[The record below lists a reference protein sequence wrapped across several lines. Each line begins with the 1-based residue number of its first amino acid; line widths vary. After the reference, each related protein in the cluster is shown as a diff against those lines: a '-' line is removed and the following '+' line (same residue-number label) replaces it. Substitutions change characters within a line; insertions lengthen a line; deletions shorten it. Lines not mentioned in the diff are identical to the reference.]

1 MKKKRK
7 ADGKRS
13 HVLLHTVLIIFTT
26 LAIYPVLWV
35 FNRAFSGNQSLVDVD
50 LPADPS
56 LMDRLRY
63 ICLLYTSDAA
73 DESSSV

>member
-1 MKKKRK
+1 MSKKLRT
-7 ADGKRS
+7 DGERS
-13 HVLLHTVLIIFTT
+13 HVLLHVGLIIFTT

-56 LMDRLRY
+56 VMDRLRS
-63 ICLLYTSDAA
+63 LAQ
-73 DESSSV
+73 